1 MIIVMEFN
9 KNIYVT
15 QPTLA
20 PLEEV
25 DALLKGIWE
34 TGIMTHN
41 GPLVQKLEKELQT
54 YLGVPH
60 VVSCVN
66 GTLALQMAIRALKLK
81 GEIIT
86 TPFTFIATSN
96 AILWEYCTPV
106 FVDID
111 PETFNIDPKK
121 IEEKITYHTVAIMPV
136 HVFGNACEI
145 ETIDAIAHKHH
156 LKVIYDAAHAVG
168 VKYKG
173 QSIFNYGDISITS
186 FHATKILNTAEGG
199 ACFTTNEE
207 LDGKLR
213 RIRFFGFENHADIVE
228 DGSNFK
234 MTEVHAAI
242 GLANLKYLDETLAD
256 RKKKYLYYK
265 TELSKIESLSFQKI
279 AEDCNYS
286 YFPVVFK
293 TEEDLLKVLK
303 ALNEKN
309 VYPRRYFYPSI
320 NTFNKLFPTV
330 SVPCSEDIA
339 SRILCLPLY
348 YNLSTNEIDRIINI
362 IAMTL
367 STHENIKNIYV

>member
-1 MIIVMEFN
+1 MEFN

-207 LDGKLR
+207 LDEKLR
-213 RIRFFGFENHADIVE
+213 RIRFFGFENHSDIVE

-242 GLANLKYLDETLAD
+242 GL
-256 RKKKYLYYK
+256 
-265 TELSKIESLSFQKI
+265 SLI
-279 AEDCNYS
+279 H
-286 YFPVVFK
+286 
-293 TEEDLLKVLK
+293 
-303 ALNEKN
+303 
-309 VYPRRYFYPSI
+309 I
-320 NTFNKLFPTV
+320 
-330 SVPCSEDIA
+330 
-339 SRILCLPLY
+339 
-348 YNLSTNEIDRIINI
+348 
-362 IAMTL
+362 
-367 STHENIKNIYV
+367 

>member
-1 MIIVMEFN
+1 MSL

-15 QPTLA
+15 MPTLA
-20 PLEEV
+20 PLENIHE
-25 DALLKGIWE
+25 LLKGIWA

-41 GPLVQKLEKELQT
+41 GPLVQRFEKEVGE
-54 YLGVPH
+54 YLNVPK

-66 GTLALQMAIRALKLK
+66 GTFALQMAIRALKLK

-96 AILWEYCTPV
+96 SILWEGCTPV

-111 PETFNIDPKK
+111 SETFNIDPKK

-136 HVFGNACEI
+136 HVFGNACDI
-145 ETIDAIAHKHH
+145 EAIDAIANKYG

-168 VKYKG
+168 VNYKG
-173 QSIFNYGDISITS
+173 KSIFEYGDISCTS
-186 FHATKILNTAEGG
+186 FHATKMLNTTEGG

-207 LDGKLR
+207 LDAKLR

-228 DGSNFK
+228 DGTNAK
-234 MTEVHAAI
+234 MTEVHAAV
-242 GLANLKYLDETLAD
+242 GLANLKYLDKALAD
-256 RKKKYLYYK
+256 RKKKYFFYK
-265 TELSKIESLSFQKI
+265 ERLSKIGSLSFQKI
-279 AEDCNYS
+279 NEDCNYS

-293 TEEDLLKVLK
+293 DEVDLLKVMK
-303 ALNEKN
+303 ALNEEN

-320 NTFNKLFPTV
+320 NTFNRLFPYV
-330 SVPCSEDIA
+330 SMPISENVA

-348 YNLSTNEIDRIINI
+348 YTLSEEDMERIIGI
-362 IAMTL
+362 IKVVL
-367 STHENIKNIYV
+367 